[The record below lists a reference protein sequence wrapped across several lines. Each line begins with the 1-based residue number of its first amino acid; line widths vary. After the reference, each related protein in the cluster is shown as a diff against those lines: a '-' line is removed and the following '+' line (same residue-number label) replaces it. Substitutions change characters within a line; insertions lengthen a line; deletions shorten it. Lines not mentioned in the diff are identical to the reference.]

1 MSDAVVRGFL
11 ELVERD
17 ACAIWWYNRLRRP
30 EFDLKSSIDPFF
42 VATREAM
49 REHGRTLMV
58 FDLTHDLGIPVIA
71 AVSWRASDMKGLRL
85 GLGARFDRY
94 GAITQALGELN
105 QLVFANDET
114 TACDR
119 VPDHLCDAASE
130 PCMPLGE
137 SGMPYHKE
145 DSSFLEY
152 CVKLLRQRGLEMLVL
167 DQSEPQVQSR
177 VARVVVPGLRSTSA
191 RFAPGRLFEVPVAL
205 GWRKEPGTQA
215 ELESAP
221 AFPGRQIDGPS
232 APN

>member
-1 MSDAVVRGFL
+1 
-11 ELVERD
+11 
-17 ACAIWWYNRLRRP
+17 
-30 EFDLKSSIDPFF
+30 
-42 VATREAM
+42 
-49 REHGRTLMV
+49 
-58 FDLTHDLGIPVIA
+58 
-71 AVSWRASDMKGLRL
+71 
-85 GLGARFDRY
+85 
-94 GAITQALGELN
+94 LGELN